1 MLSDGLVPSLFSQ
14 ISSMSGLSPG
24 VSNTDNT
31 ARSCERVAFEGA
43 DDDDDASPEDLTFT
57 EVYFRKRSRLSN
69 RVHT

>member
-1 MLSDGLVPSLFSQ
+1 
-14 ISSMSGLSPG
+14 MSGLSPG

-31 ARSCERVAFEGA
+31 ARSWESVVFEGLA
-43 DDDDDASPEDLTFT
+43 EDDSNWAEDFTFM